1 MKRAGRY
8 FDKAEFAADWPV
20 QFLILVT
27 GILLSILEGS
37 LGLWPIFH
45 GATPLLTLIFLSW
58 MVLHYAK
65 FISFYC
71 VFIIGI
77 VSDLLFSD
85 LLGGRA
91 LVYLLAY
98 YYITLRR
105 AKLLQNDFMQ
115 IWLEF
120 TLVAAGALLI
130 QLLIFSLLFLTIPAT
145 TPILFQL
152 GTTIILFPVSYV
164 MLFSVERLI
173 LKVKMLS

>member
-1 MKRAGRY
+1 
-8 FDKAEFAADWPV
+8 
-20 QFLILVT
+20 
-27 GILLSILEGS
+27 
-37 LGLWPIFH
+37 
-45 GATPLLTLIFLSW
+45 
-58 MVLHYAK
+58 
-65 FISFYC
+65 
-71 VFIIGI
+71 
-77 VSDLLFSD
+77 SD

-105 AKLLQNDFMQ
+105 AKLLQSDFMQ

-164 MLFSVERLI
+164 MLF
-173 LKVKMLS
+173 